1 MTTSNNT
8 NTTNL
13 KAMPRPASI
22 VDKYSYNELH
32 RAAHEMHKTGGS
44 FAAAIADA
52 FFVADSHN
60 KAILLNAFGH
70 LFERFIEEEVSNK

>member
-1 MTTSNNT
+1 MTATNNIQ
-8 NTTNL
+8 
-13 KAMPRPASI
+13 AMPRPVSI

-32 RAAHEMHKTGGS
+32 RAAHKMHKTGGS

-60 KAILLNAFGH
+60 KTLLLNAFGH
-70 LFERFIEEEVSNK
+70 LFERFIEEDVTTTQ